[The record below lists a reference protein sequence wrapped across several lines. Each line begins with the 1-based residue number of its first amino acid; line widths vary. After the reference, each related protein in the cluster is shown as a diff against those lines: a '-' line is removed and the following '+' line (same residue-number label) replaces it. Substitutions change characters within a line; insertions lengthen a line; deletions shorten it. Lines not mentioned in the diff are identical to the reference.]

1 MSLLVPMADII
12 APMRRLLPD
21 PVDPITVAEAYA
33 LPRPRPS
40 GRPWLG
46 VCMVAGLDGST
57 VVDDSSRA
65 LSSPTD
71 TEVLLGLRRLADLIV
86 VGASTVRIEGY
97 GPPSKPGQRIGVV
110 TRTGAGIDFES
121 PLFTTGA
128 GFVICPLDAPEL
140 PVDSVRAGRG
150 TLDLAA
156 ALAQLDVD
164 YVQAEGGS
172 VLNAALAEAD
182 LIDELDLTISPVL
195 SGGDGP
201 RLTTGA
207 APLLHRMTLSQLCE
221 DDGFLFTRYL
231 RVRS

>member
-21 PVDPITVAEAYA
+21 PVDHLTVAEAYDV
-33 LPRPRPS
+33 PRPRPRD
-40 GRPWLG
+40 RPWIG

-97 GPPSKPGQRIGVV
+97 GPPSKDGQRIGIV
-110 TRTGAGIDFES
+110 THSGDGLDFDA
-121 PLFTTGA
+121 PLFTSGA
-128 GFVICPLDAPEL
+128 GFVICPADAPDL
-140 PVDSVRAGRG
+140 PVDTLRAGDG
-150 TLDLAA
+150 ELDLRAA
-156 ALAQLDVD
+156 MAQLDAD
-164 YVQAEGGS
+164 YVQVEGGS
-172 VLNAALAEAD
+172 VLNAAMAAAD

-207 APLLHRMTLSQLCE
+207 PPLLRRMALAQLCE

-231 RVRS
+231 RADA